1 MATIR
6 LPPDFSEFLKLL
18 ATHEVRYLS
27 VGGYAVNAFGYVRN
41 TVDLDIWIA
50 ADAENQVRVV
60 AALRKFAFPAA
71 TTDLLV
77 EPDAMLR
84 MGLPPL
90 RIKVM
95 KKISGVDF
103 ASCWERRTTLQI
115 DDLTVPMIS
124 LTDLKANK
132 RASARAKDLADLAEL
147 P

>member
-6 LPPDFSEFLKLL
+6 LPPDFSEFLRLL
-18 ATHEVRYLS
+18 ATHEVRYLL

-50 ADAENQVRVV
+50 ADPENQERVV
-60 AALRKFAFPAA
+60 AALREFAFPAA

-90 RIKVM
+90 RIEVM

-103 ASCWERRTTLQI
+103 ESCWERRAMLQI